1 MARIDKYQPVAGGFR
16 APLHAAYTGAAAP
29 IGVGLNSSGR
39 VVAGPGQT
47 GIIGVVCAP
56 YDKGAGDIIDC
67 MTNGELV
74 EFGGVA
80 GTRYYAHATT
90 GVISSTPSIYAVG
103 HTVEADRLVVRVAP
117 SGAAPATNVVG
128 DQTGIADLAL
138 TDIDAA
144 AGEATAAALD
154 DANTNQDLIEAKINA
169 IIAALEAAG
178 LLAVV

>member
-1 MARIDKYQPVAGGFR
+1 MARIDKYDPVSGGFR
-16 APLHAAYTGAAAP
+16 APLNANYTGAAAP

-56 YDKGAGDIIDC
+56 GDHLAGEPIDC

-74 EFGGVA
+74 EFAGVA
-80 GTRYYAHATT
+80 GTIYFAHATT
-90 GVISSTPSIYAVG
+90 GVISSTPSIYRIGA
-103 HTVEADRLVVRVAP
+103 TVQADRLVVRLGPVIGSEA
-117 SGAAPATNVVG
+117 GNVVG
-128 DQTGIADLAL
+128 DQTGIADASVAHAL
-138 TDIDAA
+138 N
-144 AGEATAAALD
+144 ATFSDTEVEAALN
-154 DANTNQDLIEAKINA
+154 ALGAKINA